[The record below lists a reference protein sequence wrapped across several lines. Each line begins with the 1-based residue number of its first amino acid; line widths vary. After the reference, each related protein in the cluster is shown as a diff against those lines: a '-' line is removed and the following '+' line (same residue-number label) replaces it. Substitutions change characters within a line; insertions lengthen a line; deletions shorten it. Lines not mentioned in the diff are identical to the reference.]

1 MIYHSANNFN
11 FLSFFLG
18 VALNLGA
25 GAVFGMSFGQEIA
38 KLSLQLYKLDTM
50 AARVKFMEW

>member
-1 MIYHSANNFN
+1 M
-11 FLSFFLG
+11 SFAG

-25 GAVFGMSFGQEIA
+25 GVVFGMSFGQEIA

-50 AARVKFMEW
+50 AAWIKFMEW